1 MKGLLA
7 FAGDMT
13 EQVIKEVSNKR
24 ALKRMLTTHLDEDKM
39 SMNSVPMMLDSA
51 RKFVNQYGKKSTGL
65 NNILLIN

>member
-51 RKFVNQYGKKSTGL
+51 RKFVNEYGEKSTGL

>member
-39 SMNSVPMMLDSA
+39 SLNSVPMMLDSA
-51 RKFVNQYGKKSTGL
+51 RKFVNRYGEKSTGL